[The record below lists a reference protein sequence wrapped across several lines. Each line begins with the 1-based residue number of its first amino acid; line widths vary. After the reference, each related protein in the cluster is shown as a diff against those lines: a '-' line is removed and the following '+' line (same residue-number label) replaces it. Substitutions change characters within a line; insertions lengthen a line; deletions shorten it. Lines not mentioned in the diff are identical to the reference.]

1 MKIIKVILIVFVVL
15 AVSFVAVYAY
25 YCGFKKISFRIEK
38 QGGETVV
45 YENVT
50 GDYSQAGIVTDKI
63 YNTLLN
69 DEKIETTKGYGI
81 YYDNPQQ
88 VAKEKLR
95 SEMGCI
101 VEDVDSAALARLAE
115 KYQVK
120 TLPQS
125 DFIVTEFPFK
135 GKLSIFI
142 AIMKV
147 YPALSKFC
155 EEHGY
160 IDSPIIEIY
169 DIIGKLQESR
179 ISDIGKSEIEIDIS
193 HLSAGL
199 YFLKIDGKIFKI
211 VKQ

>member
-25 YCGFKKISFRIEK
+25 YGGFKKISFRIEN

-45 YENVT
+45 YEDVT
-50 GDYSQAGIVTDKI
+50 GDYSQAGRVTDKI

-101 VEDVDSAALARLAE
+101 VEDIDSAALARLVE

-135 GKLSIFI
+135 GKLSIFF

-147 YPALSKFC
+147 YPALGKFC
-155 EEHGY
+155 EKQGY
-160 IDSPIIEIY
+160 IESPIIEIY
-169 DIIGKLQESR
+169 DMPNKKIIYRKEA
-179 ISDIGKSEIEIDIS
+179 KKE
-193 HLSAGL
+193 
-199 YFLKIDGKIFKI
+199 
-211 VKQ
+211 